1 MRVDLEDWKN
11 GWFGIGLAIAP
22 SEIDR
27 LVSLLEE
34 LKGDPDQHFH
44 ISSDYKGAGGIGDIE
59 VFVKTDEMP
68 DNLFLSSTAL
78 EPGDEV

>member
-1 MRVDLEDWKN
+1 MRVDLDDWKN

-27 LVSLLEE
+27 LISLLQE
-34 LKGDPDQHFH
+34 LKADPDQHFH
-44 ISSDYKGAGGIGDIE
+44 ISSDYKGAGGVGDIE
-59 VFVKTDEMP
+59 VFVKPDETP

-78 EPGDEV
+78 NPGDEV